1 MVWTYPHFKSVQPQ
15 RPEDT
20 KTQMKCFEPL
30 PPEIEKVATEV
41 VDATYKIH
49 RALGPGLIE
58 SVYEKCLVH
67 ELRKRQFEVRSQLD
81 LPITYDDIVIDS
93 GLRPDL
99 LIADLLI
106 VEVKAVE
113 RMNPVYQAQLMTYLK
128 LMKKRL
134 GFLIN
139 FNVPV
144 ISQGIKRV
152 ILLNFVV
159 PLCLGVLVVHF
170 FL

>member
-1 MVWTYPHFKSVQPQ
+1 
-15 RPEDT
+15 
-20 KTQMKCFEPL
+20 MKYFEPL
-30 PPEIEKVATEV
+30 PPEVEKVATAV
-41 VDATYKIH
+41 VDASYKIH

-58 SVYEKCLVH
+58 SVYEKCLIH
-67 ELRKRQFEVRSQLD
+67 ELGKRHFEVRYQFD
-81 LPITYDDIVIDS
+81 LPVAYDDIVIDS

-99 LIADLLI
+99 LIADVLI

-113 RMNPVYQAQLMTYLK
+113 QMHPVYQAQLMTYLK

-134 GFLIN
+134 GLLIN

-152 ILLNFVV
+152 IL
-159 PLCLGVLVVHF
+159 
-170 FL
+170 

>member
-1 MVWTYPHFKSVQPQ
+1 
-15 RPEDT
+15 
-20 KTQMKCFEPL
+20 MKYFEPL
-30 PPEIEKVATEV
+30 PPEVEKVATAV

-58 SVYEKCLVH
+58 SVYEKCLIH
-67 ELRKRQFEVRSQLD
+67 ELGKRHFEVRYQFD
-81 LPITYDDIVIDS
+81 LPVAYDDIVIDS

-99 LIADLLI
+99 LIADVLI

-113 RMNPVYQAQLMTYLK
+113 QMHPVYQAQLMTYLK

-134 GFLIN
+134 GLLIN
-139 FNVPV
+139 FNVPM

-152 ILLNFVV
+152 IL
-159 PLCLGVLVVHF
+159 
-170 FL
+170 

>member
-1 MVWTYPHFKSVQPQ
+1 
-15 RPEDT
+15 
-20 KTQMKCFEPL
+20 MKYLEPL
-30 PPEIEKVATEV
+30 TPEVESVAAAV

-58 SVYEKCLVH
+58 SVYEKCLIH
-67 ELRKRQFEVRSQLD
+67 ELRKRHFEVRNQFD
-81 LPITYDDIVIDS
+81 LPVSYDDIVIDS

-99 LIADLLI
+99 LIADVLI

-113 RMNPVYQAQLMTYLK
+113 RMHPVYQAQLMTYLK

-134 GFLIN
+134 GLLIN

-152 ILLNFVV
+152 IL
-159 PLCLGVLVVHF
+159 
-170 FL
+170 

>member
-1 MVWTYPHFKSVQPQ
+1 
-15 RPEDT
+15 
-20 KTQMKCFEPL
+20 MKYFEPL
-30 PPEIEKVATEV
+30 PPEVEKVATAT

-58 SVYEKCLVH
+58 SVYEQCLIY
-67 ELRKRQFEVRSQLD
+67 ELRKRRFEVRDQLD
-81 LPITYDDIVIDS
+81 LPISYDDIVIDS

-99 LIADLLI
+99 LIADVLI

-113 RMNPVYQAQLMTYLK
+113 RMHPVYQAQLMTYLK

-134 GFLIN
+134 GLLIN

-152 ILLNFVV
+152 IL
-159 PLCLGVLVVHF
+159 
-170 FL
+170 